1 MWLVLAA
8 DPGDHLSAECWTLTS
23 KIPTESLDSDLG
35 VDFLLSRNG
44 VSIWNNKTVQTPN
57 IYYSATFPSTIWKCL
72 PDYEDGVREK
82 TLSLSLKQGLCSASP
97 AKDNL
102 SQ

>member
-35 VDFLLSRNG
+35 VDFLPFAERGKYL
-44 VSIWNNKTVQTPN
+44 
-57 IYYSATFPSTIWKCL
+57 
-72 PDYEDGVREK
+72 E
-82 TLSLSLKQGLCSASP
+82 
-97 AKDNL
+97 
-102 SQ
+102 